1 MKALKDVFSVMISLA
16 VIISLL
22 VVFLFLLS

>member
-1 MKALKDVFSVMISLA
+1 MKALKDVFSVIISLA